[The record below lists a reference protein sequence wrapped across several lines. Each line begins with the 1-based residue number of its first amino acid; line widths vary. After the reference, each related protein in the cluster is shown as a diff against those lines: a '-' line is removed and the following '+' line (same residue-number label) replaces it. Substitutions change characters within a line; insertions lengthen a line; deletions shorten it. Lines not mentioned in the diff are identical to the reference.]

1 MGGLMVKARFDA
13 KVSELESVIDFVN
26 DALIGAGCEKKLMP
40 TMDIAVE
47 EIFVNIA
54 LYAYEELPDAD
65 RYAEISVD
73 IDKAGE
79 VRIVF
84 EDEGV
89 EYNPLI
95 KEDPDIT
102 LNAHDRE
109 IGGLGIYMVKK
120 SMDNVEYE
128 RVDGKNILKI
138 VKKCNPIEK

>member
-1 MGGLMVKARFDA
+1 MVKARFDA

>member
-1 MGGLMVKARFDA
+1 MVKARFDA

-54 LYAYEELPDAD
+54 LYAYEELPDVD